1 MAVEPRTL
9 SLLLMKVP
17 ALKPFSLVGG
27 TALSLRYGHRGSMDL
42 DLFWHQ
48 KFDHSPIIIHCNN

>member
-1 MAVEPRTL
+1 
-9 SLLLMKVP
+9 MKVP